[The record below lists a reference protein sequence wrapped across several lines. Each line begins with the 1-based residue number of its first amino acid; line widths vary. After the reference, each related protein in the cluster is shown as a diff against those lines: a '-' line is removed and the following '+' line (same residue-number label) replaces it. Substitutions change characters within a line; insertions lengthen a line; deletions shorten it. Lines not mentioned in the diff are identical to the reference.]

1 MSVTNAKSTR
11 NASKASKKTAPA
23 AQAEAAN
30 TALRDI
36 PVSMITVSSLVHS
49 TLNVRKQAPDA
60 AKLAE
65 LAESIKAVG
74 VLQNLVAFEQPDGLL
89 GVAAGGRRLAAL
101 QQLLAAGDIDNGYLV
116 PVKVVSEDMAV
127 TLSLTE
133 NSHREDMHP
142 ADQIRAF
149 MTLSESGKTP
159 AQIGSVLGYTTRHVQ
174 KCLRLAG
181 MAPALLEALAT
192 DTINLD
198 QLQALSANEDHQR
211 QLNVWQNALAG
222 YSYEQRPDALRR
234 EVLCDEISA
243 ENNIQLNFVGREA
256 YEQAGGDFRYDL
268 FTDEGFIADPAL
280 LERLTREKLHAAA
293 KEIADA
299 EGWKW
304 SEGRLSKV
312 RNYGEDAQ
320 QYRLETQPD
329 ADLTAQELI
338 QIAEWE
344 AERNA
349 LADTDE
355 NFDRVMQLNE
365 NIEMLTE
372 QAENRAWLY
381 VDRIRGGVVA
391 SLTDGVL
398 YIQRG
403 VMLRIEAD
411 NTANVS
417 EDTQQEPLVINK
429 NVDNESPRDPVEAI
443 SLPLLTKM
451 SSERTLAVQA
461 ALLLQPEK
469 ALALLAWRLCTHVY
483 LGYTTT
489 RHPFVIGLTVS
500 HYSLTDNAPSGEEGM
515 AYITLMQEK
524 ARLEALLPEGWE
536 KDFTTF
542 FTLDNSVL
550 MALMAYCTACSVD
563 GVQTRDMGH
572 TSRSPLDTLETALD
586 FHMRDWWQP
595 TKANFFDHLKKP
607 QIIDALNEAG
617 QTGAAR
623 DADKMKK
630 GDAAELA
637 ESKMGSNRWV
647 PAWMCTPDAQKPTS
661 DAKNS
666 PVVSEIAPSD
676 AQNSVSDAQ
685 NDVDTHI
692 ANAA

>member
-1 MSVTNAKSTR
+1 M
-11 NASKASKKTAPA
+11 ASKKTTTKQVNAV
-23 AQAEAAN
+23 N

-36 PVSMITVSSLVHS
+36 PVTMVAVNTLVQS
-49 TLNVRKQAPDA
+49 ALNVRKQAPDA
-60 AKLAE
+60 AKLTE

-74 VLQNLVAFEQPDGLL
+74 VLQNMVAFAQPDGLL
-89 GVAAGGRRLAAL
+89 AVAAGGRRLAAL
-101 QQLLAAGDIDNGYLV
+101 QQLLAAGDIDNDYLV
-116 PVKVVSEDMAV
+116 PVKVVDEEMAV

-149 MTLSESGKTP
+149 MTLSESGKTA

-234 EVLCDEISA
+234 EVLCDEVSA
-243 ENNIQLNFVGREA
+243 ENNHQLTFVGREA
-256 YEQAGGDFRYDL
+256 YELAGGDFRYDL
-268 FTDEGFIADPAL
+268 FTDEGFITDPAL

-293 KEIADA
+293 KEIADV

-304 SEGRLSKV
+304 SEGRLSMI
-312 RNYGEDAQ
+312 RPYGEDAQ
-320 QYRLETQPD
+320 QYRLEPQPK
-329 ADLTAQELI
+329 AELTGVEHT

-349 LADTDE
+349 LADTEE
-355 NFDRVMQLNE
+355 NIDRVMQLNE

-381 VDRIRGGVVA
+381 ADRIRGGVVA

-403 VMLRIEAD
+403 VMLRVEAD

-417 EDTQQEPLVINK
+417 ENTQQEPLAINK

-443 SLPLLTKM
+443 SLPLLTRM

-461 ALLLQPEK
+461 ALMQQNDK
-469 ALALLAWRLCTHVY
+469 AVALLAWTLCVGVFSSGAY
-483 LGYTTT
+483 NKAAKINLDCQ
-489 RHPFVIGLTVS
+489 
-500 HYSLTDNAPSGEEGM
+500 HYSLTNNAPSGSEGV
-515 AYITLMQEK
+515 AYIALMQEK
-524 ARLEALLPEGWE
+524 VRLEALLPSGWAR
-536 KDFTTF
+536 DFTRF
-542 FTLDNSVL
+542 FTLDQTDL
-550 MALMAYCTACSVD
+550 MALLGFCVSCSLD

-586 FHMRDWWQP
+586 FHLRDWWQP

-647 PAWMCTPDAQKPTS
+647 PVWMYAPDAQKT
-661 DAKNS
+661 
-666 PVVSEIAPSD
+666 ESD
-676 AQNSVSDAQ
+676 AQNSPVALDIASSDAQ

-692 ANAA
+692 VNAA

>member
-133 NSHREDMHP
+133 NSHREDTHP

-149 MTLSESGKTP
+149 MTLSESGKNP

-268 FTDEGFIADPAL
+268 FTDEGFITDPAL

-483 LGYTTT
+483 LGCTTT

-500 HYSLTDNAPSGEEGM
+500 HYSLTDSAPSGEEGM

-542 FTLDNSVL
+542 FTLENSVL

-647 PAWMCTPDAQKPTS
+647 PAWMCTPDAQKPAS

>member
-1 MSVTNAKSTR
+1 MSVTNAKSIRT
-11 NASKASKKTAPA
+11 ASKASKKTTPA

-36 PVSMITVSSLVHS
+36 PVTMVAVNLLVQS
-49 TLNVRKQAPDA
+49 ALNVRKQAPDA

-74 VLQNLVAFEQPDGLL
+74 VLQNLVAFEQFDGLL
-89 GVAAGGRRLAAL
+89 AVAAGGRRLAAL
-101 QQLLAAGDIDNGYLV
+101 QQLLAAKNIDNDYLV

-142 ADQIRAF
+142 ADQICAF
-149 MTLSESGKTP
+149 MALSESGKNA

-181 MAPALLEALAT
+181 MAPALLEALAANE
-192 DTINLD
+192 INLD

-211 QLNVWQNALAG
+211 QLNVWQNAINGSFYAQKP
-222 YSYEQRPDALRR
+222 ENLRR
-234 EVLCDEISA
+234 EMLCDEISA
-243 ENNIQLNFVGREA
+243 ENDIQLNFVGREA

-268 FTDEGFIADPAL
+268 FTDEGFITDPAL

-304 SEGRLSKV
+304 SEGRLSMI
-312 RNYGEDAQ
+312 RPYGEDAQ
-320 QYRLETQPD
+320 QYRLEPQSK
-329 ADLTAQELI
+329 AELTGVEQT

-344 AERNA
+344 TELEA
-349 LADTDE
+349 LEDTDE

-365 NIEMLTE
+365 NIELLTE

-391 SLTDGVL
+391 SLTEGVL

-403 VMLRIEAD
+403 VMLRVEVEKVQQVAD
-411 NTANVS
+411 QTALS
-417 EDTQQEPLVINK
+417 PLDAKPK
-429 NVDNESPRDPVEAI
+429 NDDERQRDPVEAI

-461 ALLLQPEK
+461 ALMQQPEK
-469 ALALLAWRLCTHVY
+469 SMALLAWILCLNVFGSGAY
-483 LGYTTT
+483 NK
-489 RHPFVIGLTVS
+489 PAQISLTCK
-500 HYSLTDNAPSGEEGM
+500 HYSLTNDAPSGKEG
-515 AYITLMQEK
+515 AAFQALMQEGQ
-524 ARLEALLPEGWE
+524 RLESCLPEGWE
-536 KDFTTF
+536 RDFTRF
-542 FTLDNSVL
+542 FTLNPTDL
-550 MALMAYCTACSVD
+550 AALLSFCTACSLD
-563 GVQTRDMGH
+563 GVQTREMGH
-572 TSRSPLDTLETALD
+572 TSRSSLDTLETALD
-586 FHMRDWWQP
+586 FHLRNWWQP

-637 ESKMGSNRWV
+637 ETKMANNRWV
-647 PAWMCTPDAQKPTS
+647 PVWMCSPDAQNAIS
-661 DAKNS
+661 DAQSS
-666 PVVSEIAPSD
+666 PVVSEMTSSD
-676 AQNSVSDAQ
+676 AENNVSDA
-685 NDVDTHI
+685 NDDAATHPV
-692 ANAA
+692 AHAA

>member
-1 MSVTNAKSTR
+1 MSEMKSKAPR
-11 NASKASKKTAPA
+11 SASKASKKTSPA

-36 PVSMITVSSLVHS
+36 PVSMVSVSSLAHS
-49 TLNVRKQAPDA
+49 TLNVRKQTPDA
-60 AKLAE
+60 AKLTE

-74 VLQNLVAFEQPDGLL
+74 VLQNLVALEQPDGLL
-89 GVAAGGRRLAAL
+89 AVAAGGRRLSAL
-101 QQLLAAGDIDNGYLV
+101 QQLLAAGDIDISYLV
-116 PVKVVSEDMAV
+116 PVKIVSESMAV

-142 ADQIRAF
+142 ADQIHAF
-149 MTLSESGKTP
+149 MTLSESGKTA

-181 MAPALLEALAT
+181 MAPALLEALST
-192 DTINLD
+192 DVINLD

-243 ENNIQLNFVGREA
+243 ENNIQLNFVGRET

-268 FTDEGFIADPAL
+268 FTDEGFITDPAL

-293 KEIADA
+293 KEIADV

-304 SEGRLSKV
+304 SEGRLSMI
-312 RNYGEDAQ
+312 RPYGEDAQ
-320 QYRLETQPD
+320 QYRLEPQPK
-329 ADLTAQELI
+329 AELTGVEHT

-349 LADTDE
+349 LADTEE
-355 NFDRVMQLNE
+355 NTDRVMQLNE

-403 VMLRIEAD
+403 VMLRVEAD

-417 EDTQQEPLVINK
+417 ENIQQEPLAINK

-443 SLPLLTKM
+443 SLPLLTRM

-461 ALLLQPEK
+461 ALMQQNDK
-469 ALALLAWRLCTHVY
+469 AVALLAWTLCVGVFSSGAY
-483 LGYTTT
+483 NKAAKINLDCQ
-489 RHPFVIGLTVS
+489 
-500 HYSLTDNAPSGEEGM
+500 HYSLTDNAPSGSEGV
-515 AYITLMQEK
+515 AYIALMQEK
-524 ARLEALLPEGWE
+524 VRLEALLPNGWAR
-536 KDFTTF
+536 DFTRF
-542 FTLDNSVL
+542 FTLDQTDL
-550 MALMAYCTACSVD
+550 MALLGFCVSCSLD

-586 FHMRDWWQP
+586 FHLRDWWQP

-607 QIIDALNEAG
+607 QIIDVLNEAG

-637 ESKMGSNRWV
+637 ESKMEGNRWV
-647 PAWMCTPDAQKPTS
+647 PVWMCAPDAQKT
-661 DAKNS
+661 
-666 PVVSEIAPSD
+666 VSD
-676 AQNSVSDAQ
+676 AQNSPVAPEMTPSDAESSVSDA
-685 NDVDTHI
+685 NDNTATHPV
-692 ANAA
+692 AHAA

>member
-1 MSVTNAKSTR
+1 M
-11 NASKASKKTAPA
+11 
-23 AQAEAAN
+23 
-30 TALRDI
+30 
-36 PVSMITVSSLVHS
+36 
-49 TLNVRKQAPDA
+49 
-60 AKLAE
+60 
-65 LAESIKAVG
+65 
-74 VLQNLVAFEQPDGLL
+74 
-89 GVAAGGRRLAAL
+89 
-101 QQLLAAGDIDNGYLV
+101 
-116 PVKVVSEDMAV
+116 
-127 TLSLTE
+127 
-133 NSHREDMHP
+133 
-142 ADQIRAF
+142 
-149 MTLSESGKTP
+149 
-159 AQIGSVLGYTTRHVQ
+159 
-174 KCLRLAG
+174 
-181 MAPALLEALAT
+181 
-192 DTINLD
+192 
-198 QLQALSANEDHQR
+198 
-211 QLNVWQNALAG
+211 
-222 YSYEQRPDALRR
+222 
-234 EVLCDEISA
+234 
-243 ENNIQLNFVGREA
+243 
-256 YEQAGGDFRYDL
+256 
-268 FTDEGFIADPAL
+268 
-280 LERLTREKLHAAA
+280 
-293 KEIADA
+293 
-299 EGWKW
+299 
-304 SEGRLSKV
+304 
-312 RNYGEDAQ
+312 
-320 QYRLETQPD
+320 
-329 ADLTAQELI
+329 
-338 QIAEWE
+338 
-344 AERNA
+344 
-349 LADTDE
+349 
-355 NFDRVMQLNE
+355 
-365 NIEMLTE
+365 
-372 QAENRAWLY
+372 
-381 VDRIRGGVVA
+381 A

-483 LGYTTT
+483 LGCTTT

-647 PAWMCTPDAQKPTS
+647 PAWMCTPDAQKPAS

>member
-1 MSVTNAKSTR
+1 MSEKNTKATR
-11 NASKASKKTAPA
+11 NASKASKKTSPA
-23 AQAEAAN
+23 AQAEAVN
-30 TALRDI
+30 IALRDI
-36 PVSMITVSSLVHS
+36 PVSMIAVSSFVHS
-49 TLNVRKQAPDA
+49 TLNVRKRAPDA

-89 GVAAGGRRLAAL
+89 AVAAGGRRLAAL

-127 TLSLTE
+127 TLSLIE

-142 ADQIRAF
+142 ADQICAF

-181 MAPALLEALAT
+181 MAPALLEALAANE
-192 DTINLD
+192 INLD

-211 QLNVWQNALAG
+211 QLNVWQNAINGSFYAQKP
-222 YSYEQRPDALRR
+222 ENLRR

-268 FTDEGFIADPAL
+268 FTDEGFITDPAL

-293 KEIADA
+293 KQIADA

-304 SEGRLSKV
+304 SEGRLSMI
-312 RNYGEDAQ
+312 RPYGEDAQ
-320 QYRLETQPD
+320 QYRLEPQPK
-329 ADLTAQELI
+329 AELTGVEQT

-344 AERNA
+344 TELEA
-349 LADTDE
+349 LEDTDE
-355 NFDRVMQLNE
+355 NSDRIMQLNE
-365 NIEMLTE
+365 NIELLTE

-391 SLTDGVL
+391 SLTEGVL

-403 VMLRIEAD
+403 VMLRVEVEKVQQVAD
-411 NTANVS
+411 QTALS
-417 EDTQQEPLVINK
+417 PLDAKSK
-429 NVDNESPRDPVEAI
+429 NDDERQRDPIEAI

-461 ALLLQPEK
+461 ALMQQPEK
-469 ALALLAWRLCTHVY
+469 SMALLAWTLCLNV
-483 LGYTTT
+483 LGSGAYNK
-489 RHPFVIGLTVS
+489 PAQISLTCQ
-500 HYSLTDNAPSGEEGM
+500 HYSLTNDAPSGKEG
-515 AYITLMQEK
+515 AAFQALMQEGQ
-524 ARLEALLPEGWE
+524 RLESCLPEGWE
-536 KDFTTF
+536 QDFTRF
-542 FTLDNSVL
+542 FELNAVDL
-550 MALMAYCTACSVD
+550 AALLSFCTACSLD
-563 GVQTRDMGH
+563 GVQTREMGH
-572 TSRSPLDTLETALD
+572 TSRSPLDALEVALG

-595 TKANFFDHLKKP
+595 TKANFFDHIKKP
-607 QIIDALNEAG
+607 QIIDTLNEAG

-637 ESKMGSNRWV
+637 ENKMANTRWV
-647 PAWMCTPDAQKPTS
+647 PVWMCSPDAQ
-661 DAKNS
+661 
-666 PVVSEIAPSD
+666 IAISD
-676 AQNSVSDAQ
+676 AQSSPVASEMTSSDAENSVSDA
-685 NDVDTHI
+685 ND
-692 ANAA
+692 NAATPPVAHAA